1 MNCNCLSFDV
11 WVYVSQITLQE
22 LFSGGA
28 PSDSGMRE
36 VVVGGAGGC
45 KLFVSTNAR
54 RPPRTKLFYVNIF
67 PQNFHTGIDDF

>member
-1 MNCNCLSFDV
+1 MSYICLSFDV
-11 WVYVSQITLQE
+11 LVYVSQIALKE

-28 PSDSGMRE
+28 PSDSGARE

-45 KLFVSTNAR
+45 KLSVSTNAR
-54 RPPRTKLFYVNIF
+54 RPPRTKLFFVNIF